1 MKSGCRM
8 EMAPDEVESKAVE
21 EAMRYLFICRYV
33 LRGLG
38 TRGSL
43 GNRRRSGRT
52 AAGEMS
58 LSAAVSAC
66 CKVWKS
72 SVMAYLMVIVRGG
85 ERPPC
90 LHAGI
95 CGVQSGGLGGSGGGA
110 AGRWCDFTL
119 GFIFPFHKISC
130 TYESEFIYTAPQD
143 RRRQGYLKSADNT

>member
-1 MKSGCRM
+1 MQDGDGSRWTGIKGGG
-8 EMAPDEVESKAVE
+8 

-38 TRGSL
+38 TL
-43 GNRRRSGRT
+43 GNQRCSQT

-66 CKVWKS
+66 CTVWKS
-72 SVMAYLMVIVRGG
+72 SVMAHLMVIVRGG

-95 CGVQSGGLGGSGGGA
+95 CGVQSGGLGGSGGETG
-110 AGRWCDFTL
+110 GRWWDFTL
-119 GFIFPFHKISC
+119 GFFFSPSPQISC
-130 TYESEFIYTAPQD
+130 TYENKFYMAPLD
-143 RRRQGYLKSADNT
+143 RRWQGYLNLQTTLKTNNKLL